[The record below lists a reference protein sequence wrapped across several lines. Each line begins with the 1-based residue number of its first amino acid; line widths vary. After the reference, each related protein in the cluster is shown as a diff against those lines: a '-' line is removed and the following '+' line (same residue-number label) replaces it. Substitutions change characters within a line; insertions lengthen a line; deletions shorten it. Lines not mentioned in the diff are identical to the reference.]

1 MGFFGRNPDTRIPP
15 EPESPQVLSPSDMGL
30 DTLASVIR
38 ILGEFPFDQA
48 RMTGAAFSRLAEQ
61 WARHITTGT
70 PAPGGS
76 SPASLS
82 SESRRDWTGVRNFV
96 TEYCSESSTHTRSVL
111 GDLRQVIWVFIQNLS
126 HQMRSDEAADGRVNL
141 QLERLEKLA
150 VASEPSA
157 LKKEVLSTVIELGR
171 VMEERR
177 VAQKQ
182 RVSDLGNQVKVLG
195 QELDVTRRQS
205 EVDVL
210 TQLFN
215 RRAFDEY
222 LERTLELQRVFN
234 QDACLMMVDVDNFKT
249 INDSFG
255 HPVGDDVLRKVA
267 DAVTR
272 LFIRKSDFVARFGGD
287 EIAVVL
293 RETTP
298 KEAQTLSSRL
308 LNLLRDIDIERD
320 GIRVKVRGSVGV
332 ASSTVGDTCAAWIE
346 RADKALYE
354 AKRAGRDR
362 AVVAGD

>member
-1 MGFFGRNPDTRIPP
+1 MRGIA
-15 EPESPQVLSPSDMGL
+15 
-30 DTLASVIR
+30 LARCNSGHLR
-38 ILGEFPFDQA
+38 RKLLQA
-48 RMTGAAFSRLAEQ
+48 SRSFIA
-61 WARHITTGT
+61 T
-70 PAPGGS
+70 PAKLDS
-76 SPASLS
+76 AV
-82 SESRRDWTGVRNFV
+82 GVRNFV
-96 TEYCSESSTHTRSVL
+96 AEYCGDASTHTRTVL

-126 HQMRSDEAADGRVNL
+126 HQMRSEETADGRVNL

-177 VAQKQ
+177 QAQKQ
-182 RVSDLGNQVKVLG
+182 RVSQLGDQVKVLG

-222 LERTLELQRVFN
+222 LERTLELQRVFS
-234 QDACLMMVDVDNFKT
+234 QDACLMMIDVDNFKS

-267 DAVTR
+267 DTVTR

-293 RETTP
+293 RETTL
-298 KEAQTLSSRL
+298 KESQTLATRL
-308 LNLLRDIDIERD
+308 LNLLRSIDIERD
-320 GIRVKVRGSVGV
+320 GINVKVRASVGV
-332 ASSTVGDTCAAWIE
+332 AKANIGDTCITWME
-346 RADKALYE
+346 RADQALYD
-354 AKRAGRDR
+354 ANRAGRDR
-362 AVVAGD
+362 AVVKDAG